1 LNLNCTWIYLLSFE
15 RSKERSKE
23 KSPADDKLPEIHS
36 YWRQKF
42 QLTARQKSTDG
53 RLKQEIFAIRQYSE
67 FLFGN
72 LSQAGFKKK
81 NKEVNVELT
90 TSILLSAKQI

>member
-1 LNLNCTWIYLLSFE
+1 
-15 RSKERSKE
+15 
-23 KSPADDKLPEIHS
+23 LPEIHS

-72 LSQAGFKKK
+72 LSQAGFKIWIDK
-81 NKEVNVELT
+81 NKQMLKT
-90 TSILLSAKQI
+90 